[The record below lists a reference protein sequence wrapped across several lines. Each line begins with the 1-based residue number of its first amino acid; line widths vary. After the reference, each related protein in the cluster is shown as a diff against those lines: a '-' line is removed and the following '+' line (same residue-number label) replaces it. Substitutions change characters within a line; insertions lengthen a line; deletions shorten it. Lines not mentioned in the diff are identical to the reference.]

1 MALCEGVAVAR
12 FTGFSD
18 QALEFYAGLEAD
30 NSKAFWADHK
40 AVWETQVRDPMQA
53 LLDELEDEF
62 GPAKMFRPYRDV
74 RFSKDKTPYKTHQTA
89 FVGRVTGV
97 GWYLQVDADGLLA
110 GGGWRAHEPAE
121 VHRFRAA
128 VDAEPSGSQVE
139 GVMAALTAQGF
150 DVNGDEL
157 SRAPR
162 GYPADHPRID
172 LLRCRSLMVSRRYG
186 APDWLGTAR
195 AADEVRAA
203 WRAVRPL
210 ADWAGTHVAG

>member
-1 MALCEGVAVAR
+1 VVLCEGVAVAG

-18 QALEFYAGLEAD
+18 QALELYAGLEAD
-30 NSKAFWADHK
+30 NSKAFWTDHK
-40 AVWETQVRDPMQA
+40 AVWESQVRDPMQA

-62 GPAKMFRPYRDV
+62 GPGKLFRPYRDV
-74 RFSKDKTPYKTHQTA
+74 RFSKDKTPYKTHQGA
-89 FVGRVTGV
+89 LVGRVSGV
-97 GWYLQVDADGLLA
+97 GWYLQVDAEGLLA
-110 GGGWRAHEPAE
+110 GGGWRAHEPAQ

-128 VDAEPSGSQVE
+128 VDDEVTGPEIA
-139 GVMAALTAQGF
+139 GVVAALKEQGF
-150 DVNGDEL
+150 DVRGDEL

-186 APDWLGTAR
+186 APDWLGTSR

-203 WRAVRPL
+203 WRVVRPL
-210 ADWAGTHVAG
+210 ADWVDTHIAG